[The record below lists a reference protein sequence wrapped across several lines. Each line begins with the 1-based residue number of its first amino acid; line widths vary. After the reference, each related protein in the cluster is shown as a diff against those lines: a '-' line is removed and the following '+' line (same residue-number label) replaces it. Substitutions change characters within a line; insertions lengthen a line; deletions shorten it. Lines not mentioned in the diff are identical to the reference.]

1 MVLDAV
7 VMLRI
12 TALLA
17 GLVALTQ
24 PLAAAP
30 LVADVPTEPAPVSA
44 PKVVTPSA
52 PKHEWVVS
60 DDAIPSFDA
69 GTLARTEAAIERY
82 AAIVAAGGWPKVPA
96 GITRESHGPEV
107 TALRQR
113 LAAENYLPSEASKGD
128 GWDAD
133 LTAALENF
141 QTNLALRK
149 TGLPAGATLV
159 ALNMSAEDRLR
170 ALRATARR
178 LATYNFAFGP
188 RHVVVNIPSAAVEA
202 VDGGRVARRY
212 TAVVGDTKHR
222 SPEIA
227 ARVQSINLNP
237 TWTVPTSIIRNEIIP
252 HMRKDP
258 TYLARQKIRILDVKG
273 QEIDPL
279 TIDWSGDKALA
290 YLFRQDSG
298 VQNSLGAIRINMPN
312 REAVYLHDTP
322 SKRAFSANDRFLS
335 HGCVRVDGVWDL
347 AAWLMEGTESGR
359 WNRMSLLSQASDGE
373 PAELKLSRSVPVIW
387 VYMTAW
393 AGPDGVVRFRPD
405 VYHYD
410 LFDPESVKSAL
421 N

>member
-1 MVLDAV
+1 
-7 VMLRI
+7 MLRI
-12 TALLA
+12 SAFLFGLLA
-17 GLVALTQ
+17 LAQ

-30 LVADVPTEPAPVSA
+30 PVAEAPPQPVVASPAKPAVPP
-44 PKVVTPSA
+44 A

-60 DDAIPSFDA
+60 DDPIPSFDA
-69 GTLARTEAAIERY
+69 RTLSRTEVAIARY
-82 AAIVAAGGWPKVPA
+82 AAIVAAGGWAMVPA
-96 GITRESHGPEV
+96 GITPQSHGPEV

-113 LAAENYLPSEASKGD
+113 LAAEGYLPAEAARGD

-133 LTAALENF
+133 LSAAMENF
-141 QTNLALRK
+141 QSNLALRK
-149 TGLPAGATLV
+149 TGLPSGATLV
-159 ALNMSAEDRLR
+159 ALNVSAQDRLR

-178 LATYNFAFGP
+178 LAGYNFAFGQ

-202 VDGGRVARRY
+202 VEGGRVARRY

-222 SPEIA
+222 SPEIV

-237 TWTVPTSIIRNEIIP
+237 TWTVPTSIVRNEIIP

-258 TYLARQKIRILDVKG
+258 GYLAKQKIRILDGMG
-273 QEIDPL
+273 QEVDPL
-279 TIDWSGDKALA
+279 QIDWSGEKAVGF
-290 YLFRQDSG
+290 LFRQDSG
-298 VQNSLGAIRINMPN
+298 EQNSLGAIRINMPN

-347 AAWLMEGTESGR
+347 ASWLMEGTESGR
-359 WNRMSLLSQASDGE
+359 WNRISLLAQASDGE
-373 PAELKLSRSVPVIW
+373 QAELKLSRSVPVIW

-393 AGPDGVVRFRPD
+393 AGPDGAVHFRPD

-410 LFDPESVKSAL
+410 LFDPESVTSAI
-421 N
+421 NRG